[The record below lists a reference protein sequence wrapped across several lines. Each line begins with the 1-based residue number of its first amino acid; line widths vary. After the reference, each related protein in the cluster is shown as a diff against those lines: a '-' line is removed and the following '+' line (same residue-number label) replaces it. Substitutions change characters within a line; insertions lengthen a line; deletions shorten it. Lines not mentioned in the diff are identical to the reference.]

1 MKLRRIDLAVSIIA
15 AIALWFYVV
24 NILNPPITVQFR
36 DVPITITGEADLE
49 NSGLALREG
58 TELKTTVSVKGPR
71 NVVNGVRTED
81 IILTVDVSALE
92 KGQAT
97 APVHAQLPSG
107 VSLGELQSPNV
118 ELTVEELVSVSK
130 PVTVVLTG
138 SSEGREATLLPGTL
152 TQMVVTGA
160 SSQVALVDSVLVSGD
175 LTGSELDVAKEMLLA
190 GVPVDESGRKVTG
203 VRLANDAI
211 SVNAV
216 LYQTKSVPL
225 SVPVEGSVWEGAS
238 LTSSNISP
246 TIIIKGPASLLSQI
260 SGIEAE
266 PVDIDGMYES
276 SVLDVVPK
284 IPGGVFV
291 ADSSPKASAEF
302 VISDT
307 GSLTFDFNTG
317 DIVLKDLAEGLDAS
331 IILPEGYKNVV
342 AVVTGKV
349 STLRTLAA
357 GEIAPV
363 VSAAGLAAGEH
374 LESILPRQ
382 NISGLTVVYSPDRVT
397 VRVK

>member
-36 DVPITITGEADLE
+36 DVPIAITGEADLE

-175 LTGSELDVAKEMLLA
+175 
-190 GVPVDESGRKVTG
+190 
-203 VRLANDAI
+203 
-211 SVNAV
+211 
-216 LYQTKSVPL
+216 
-225 SVPVEGSVWEGAS
+225 
-238 LTSSNISP
+238 
-246 TIIIKGPASLLSQI
+246 
-260 SGIEAE
+260 
-266 PVDIDGMYES
+266 
-276 SVLDVVPK
+276 
-284 IPGGVFV
+284 
-291 ADSSPKASAEF
+291 
-302 VISDT
+302 
-307 GSLTFDFNTG
+307 
-317 DIVLKDLAEGLDAS
+317 
-331 IILPEGYKNVV
+331 
-342 AVVTGKV
+342 
-349 STLRTLAA
+349 
-357 GEIAPV
+357 
-363 VSAAGLAAGEH
+363 
-374 LESILPRQ
+374 
-382 NISGLTVVYSPDRVT
+382 
-397 VRVK
+397 